1 MTELSNVLLWMNE
14 AGDIVIQSSISK
26 IGTLYI
32 INEMS
37 STRWMAVDVSLVLIT
52 PLSPAGRQI
61 VYAVDSIHSRN
72 ELKYSL

>member
-1 MTELSNVLLWMNE
+1 
-14 AGDIVIQSSISK
+14 
-26 IGTLYI
+26 
-32 INEMS
+32 
-37 STRWMAVDVSLVLIT
+37 MAVDVSLVLIT